1 MKREKNNNLVN
12 QNLIEMMEESTT
24 NKNIQR
30 AVNPC
35 SCTHTHTHTFSL
47 NEYKNNQLNLID
59 RNAKFFKHTEDANI
73 VNNSSNLNNL
83 NNLNNTNNHK
93 ASSHNLWALLS
104 VAK

>member
-35 SCTHTHTHTFSL
+35 SCTHTHTFSL

-83 NNLNNTNNHK
+83 NNTNNHK
-93 ASSHNLWALLS
+93 ASSHNLWALLN

>member
-35 SCTHTHTHTFSL
+35 
-47 NEYKNNQLNLID
+47 
-59 RNAKFFKHTEDANI
+59 AKFFKHTEDANI

>member
-83 NNLNNTNNHK
+83 NNTNNHK

>member
-35 SCTHTHTHTFSL
+35 SCTHTHTHTHTFSL
-47 NEYKNNQLNLID
+47 NEYKNNQLNLI
-59 RNAKFFKHTEDANI
+59 T
-73 VNNSSNLNNL
+73 
-83 NNLNNTNNHK
+83 
-93 ASSHNLWALLS
+93 SSHNLWALLS

>member
-35 SCTHTHTHTFSL
+35 SCTHTHTP
-47 NEYKNNQLNLID
+47 D
-59 RNAKFFKHTEDANI
+59 C
-73 VNNSSNLNNL
+73 
-83 NNLNNTNNHK
+83 
-93 ASSHNLWALLS
+93 
-104 VAK
+104 

>member
-35 SCTHTHTHTFSL
+35 SCTHTHTFSL

-83 NNLNNTNNHK
+83 NNTNNHK

>member
-24 NKNIQR
+24 SKNIQET
-30 AVNPC
+30 VNPC
-35 SCTHTHTHTFSL
+35 SCTHTHTFSL

>member
-35 SCTHTHTHTFSL
+35 GCIYIYTFSL
-47 NEYKNNQLNLID
+47 NEYKNNQLNLI
-59 RNAKFFKHTEDANI
+59 T
-73 VNNSSNLNNL
+73 
-83 NNLNNTNNHK
+83 
-93 ASSHNLWALLS
+93 SSHNLWALLS

>member
-24 NKNIQR
+24 SKNIQGT
-30 AVNPC
+30 VNPC
-35 SCTHTHTHTFSL
+35 GCIYIYIYIYTFSL

-73 VNNSSNLNNL
+73 VNNSSNLNNS
-83 NNLNNTNNHK
+83 NNSNNHK
-93 ASSHNLWALLS
+93 ASSHNLWTLLS
-104 VAK
+104 SVK

>member
-35 SCTHTHTHTFSL
+35 SCIYIYIHSL
-47 NEYKNNQLNLID
+47 
-59 RNAKFFKHTEDANI
+59 
-73 VNNSSNLNNL
+73 
-83 NNLNNTNNHK
+83 
-93 ASSHNLWALLS
+93 
-104 VAK
+104 